1 MRSVL
6 KTRIRWE
13 YGNATLAKAFLKH
26 PNKNFEEI
34 IRAYSQYRTS
44 EAYNKRRAESEN
56 KNRSASDAD
65 RLAAD
70 VALQAR
76 HLRAECIAKYYRGA
90 RNARK
95 PDEVTWMKYMS
106 GQLRE
111 EANAAT
117 RRAGYG
123 AIRDE
128 HGRIVETLTPTSF
141 ADYLSG

>member
-1 MRSVL
+1 M
-6 KTRIRWE
+6 
-13 YGNATLAKAFLKH
+13 
-26 PNKNFEEI
+26 NFEEI
-34 IRAYSQYRTS
+34 IRAYSEYRLS
-44 EAYNKRRAESEN
+44 EAYNERRAESNN

-76 HLRAECIAKYYRGA
+76 RLRAEYMNAAQYHRGA

-123 AIRDE
+123 AIRGE

-141 ADYLSG
+141 ADYLSS

>member
-1 MRSVL
+1 MA
-6 KTRIRWE
+6 
-13 YGNATLAKAFLKH
+13 NAFLKH

-34 IRAYSQYRTS
+34 IRAYSEYRLS

-76 HLRAECIAKYYRGA
+76 RLRAEYMNAAQYRRGA
-90 RNARK
+90 RNARQ

-141 ADYLSG
+141 ADYLSS